1 MTEDDLPHGPF
12 VRPYAIT
19 RGRIPAAAH
28 HLSLVTLV
36 VALRERIDR
45 GDVEPEHHL
54 ILRLCQRPASV
65 AEVAARSSLP
75 LTVVKVLLYD
85 LIANHHVI
93 FREPLPMPAGR
104 DPRILQAVLDGIR
117 DI

>member
-1 MTEDDLPHGPF
+1 MTEDSLPTGPF

-19 RGRIPAAAH
+19 RGRIPATAH

-36 VALRERIDR
+36 VALRERMDLV
-45 GDVEPEHHL
+45 DVEPEHQQ
-54 ILRLCQRPASV
+54 ILRLCQQPVSV
-65 AEVAARSSLP
+65 AEVAARTHLP

-85 LIANHHVI
+85 LIVHNHVI
-93 FREPLPMPAGR
+93 YREPLPTSAGR

-117 DI
+117 DL